1 MKVSLLCAFLKMIWW
16 HHRLKVAVWRQV
28 IYPVTLVIQPKWL
41 FSAQSN
47 NSASLLFHTWKRFAL
62 HSLRW
67 TWDWGWRRNSGSFS
81 REWIRSRTYRSDINQ
96 LEEQL
101 AEKKQ
106 LSDAIKK
113 RQQRTIANAE
123 AVKQL
128 SVAEVALKQ
137 SRKKLGADQPPGE
150 TGGARHNLPQSA
162 AADRTGSRSNSEEL
176 KASQRDRM
184 QRQLD
189 EQKAKFRKQLQP
201 ELCSLL
207 RNGGRRRRR
216 SSRRVTMRRLVI
228 NKRETQNQKTQLW
241 ICGNRRYLS
250 CSPLIISQNLD

>member
-1 MKVSLLCAFLKMIWW
+1 MSLLCAFLKMIWW

-81 REWIRSRTYRSDINQ
+81 RKWIRSRTYRSDINQ

-189 EQKAKFRKQLQP
+189 EQKAKFRKQLQTVS
-201 ELCSLL
+201 ELWRARALQSAEK
-207 RNGGRRRRR
+207 RRRR

-228 NKRETQNQKTQLW
+228 NKRETQK
-241 ICGNRRYLS
+241 IRKRSSGFVEIEDI
-250 CSPLIISQNLD
+250 SPAHP